1 VSEAPEDAGV
11 VSLAA
16 RWYEKAREH
25 AARDG
30 APPELVADV
39 AELGELTARI
49 EALAAQPPPEPEADG
64 SDIVVRYERGAELQE
79 LNARV
84 ADIMT
89 RGAEDPAEA
98 ARWQQVAADQRD
110 AAALARQAAGIVADA
125 QPK

>member
-1 VSEAPEDAGV
+1 VSEPPENAGV

-16 RWYEKAREH
+16 RWYDKARVQ

-30 APPELVADV
+30 APAELVADV
-39 AELGELTARI
+39 ASLGALSARI

-79 LNARV
+79 LNAQV

-89 RGAEDPAEA
+89 RRAEDPAEA
-98 ARWQQVAADQRD
+98 AVWQRVAADQRE

-125 QPK
+125 QPQ

>member
-1 VSEAPEDAGV
+1 VSEPPEDAGV

-16 RWYEKAREH
+16 RWYEKAREQ

-30 APPELVADV
+30 APAGLVADV
-39 AELGELTARI
+39 AELGELTAQI
-49 EALAAQPPPEPEADG
+49 EALSALPPPDPVSDG

-98 ARWQQVAADQRD
+98 TVWQQVAADQRE
-110 AAALARQAAGIVADA
+110 AAALARKAAGIVADA
-125 QPK
+125 QPR

>member
-1 VSEAPEDAGV
+1 MSDAADDAGV

-16 RWYEKAREH
+16 RWYEKARAQ

-30 APPELVADV
+30 ASAELVADV

-49 EALAAQPPPEPEADG
+49 EALSALPPPEPEADG

-79 LNARV
+79 LNAQV

-98 ARWQQVAADQRD
+98 GVWQQVAADQRES
-110 AAALARQAAGIVADA
+110 AALARQAARVVSDA
-125 QPK
+125 RPT

>member
-1 VSEAPEDAGV
+1 MSEPSEDASV
-11 VSLAA
+11 VSLAG
-16 RWYEKAREH
+16 RWYENAREQ

-30 APPELVADV
+30 APAELVADV
-39 AELGELTARI
+39 AALGELSTRI

-79 LNARV
+79 LNAQV

-98 ARWQQVAADQRD
+98 TVWRRVAADQRE
-110 AAALARQAAGIVADA
+110 AAALSRQAAGIVADA

>member
-1 VSEAPEDAGV
+1 VGEFPNDAGV

-16 RWYEKAREH
+16 RWYARAREQ

-30 APPELVADV
+30 APAQLVADV

-49 EALAAQPPPEPEADG
+49 EALSALPSPDPQPDG
-64 SDIVVRYERGAELQE
+64 SDIVVRYERGAGLQD

-89 RGAEDPAEA
+89 RSAEDPAEA
-98 ARWQQVAADQRD
+98 EVWRQIAADQRD
-110 AAALARQAAGIVADA
+110 AAALARQAAAIVADA
-125 QPK
+125 ASQ

>member
-16 RWYEKAREH
+16 RWYEKAREQ

-49 EALAAQPPPEPEADG
+49 EALASQPPPEPEADG

-79 LNARV
+79 LNAQV

-98 ARWQQVAADQRD
+98 AVWQQVAADQRD